1 MLLSSHTSTTR
12 PPRLASLRCRLSTR
26 TLVSATP
33 SPSYLEI
40 TVSPFATKTCSSFAR
55 DLTLL
60 SSSPLAAIW
69 IGNSTKPNDPTY
81 SESANYTSPSSTLPD
96 GWTEVGCIPEPTN
109 ARALLAA
116 SFTSQDMTVGS
127 CVNYCAGLG
136 LPLAGVEYGTQVSP
150 QLKAVHSITTLTCIW
165 FCFPVL
171 RAFKTFSQPPAQ
183 LKLMKTSSTVRQQAS
198 KRCDEHGDR
207 LFGPVQRQV
216 LGSQHGELWRREQAH
231 SLRQPR
237 LRLDRSHPSLWMGLL
252 VVHDGGFQ
260 RPCAFGRYDL

>member
-1 MLLSSHTSTTR
+1 
-12 PPRLASLRCRLSTR
+12 
-26 TLVSATP
+26 
-33 SPSYLEI
+33 
-40 TVSPFATKTCSSFAR
+40 
-55 DLTLL
+55 
-60 SSSPLAAIW
+60 
-69 IGNSTKPNDPTY
+69 
-81 SESANYTSPSSTLPD
+81 
-96 GWTEVGCIPEPTN
+96 
-109 ARALLAA
+109 
-116 SFTSQDMTVGS
+116 MTVGS

-136 LPLAGVEYGTQVSP
+136 LPLAGVEYGTQVSL
-150 QLKAVHSITTLTCIW
+150 QLEAVDPITTLTCIW

-231 SLRQPR
+231 ALRQPR

-252 VVHDGGFQ
+252 VVHDGGLQ
-260 RPCAFGRYDL
+260 RPCAFGRYDLQRLDVSRDVRQLLQRRRVRLRRTRVRTGEFSWSSTSSTPRTDPYCPLVLRRSVGVAIPLVLERSPPLRLSAP